1 MDYAILV
8 PIIIVTVL
16 TVIEL
21 VIYGK
26 TLEWL
31 LNLDKI
37 DCKCSDDT
45 RKTFI
50 KIWIQI
56 YIGFS
61 IIVYVMNMYFLL
73 IGKSVPKNNILGFIK
88 FVVGI
93 CSMANLI
100 LSIQYIQ
107 NLKDVECK
115 CSENISRE
123 VYFIYNWIKVGFII
137 FFFIVLSLAFI
148 FTLMREISLKIKNNK
163 GIVNNKK

>member
-1 MDYAILV
+1 MDNAIFV

-31 LNLDKI
+31 LNLEKI

-61 IIVYVMNMYFLL
+61 IVVYTMNMYFLL
-73 IGKSVPKNNILGFIK
+73 IGKSVPKNNILGLIK
-88 FVVGI
+88 SVIGI
-93 CSMANLI
+93 FSMANLI

-107 NLKDVECK
+107 NLKDIDCK

-137 FFFIVLSLAFI
+137 LFFVVLCLVFFFILI
-148 FTLMREISLKIKNNK
+148 REISLKMKNNK